1 MKLIEWLSGQRK
13 SQGYIDP
20 DRRLRVISTIG
31 QGGFARADLVL
42 DRKTERF
49 YVAKRSLHPD
59 RAGEGD
65 LFNLKAELDKALSVD
80 HPNVAAAHPY
90 FYEQGDGS
98 LYILTEFCEGPS
110 LATLVKHAARHLN
123 VPAIARIGA
132 QVARGLQAIHDVD
145 LIHCDISPYNLL
157 VSEGQARIIDFG
169 LASSASAAVTRTAIG
184 TPGFLAPEAGYLR
197 ATTRSDLFS
206 LGMVLYHLWARRAPY
221 EITGFFRR
229 SKFSLDLYFSRPRS
243 RLEKQFI
250 SVLRRCA
257 AIDPRDRYRSATAL
271 ARNLRPIA
279 RHCDDE
285 WWIAIEKR
293 LYRADR
299 HVCGACEQPLPQFA
313 VYCPWCGDGEYSA
326 KGDVSVVPPELV
338 LLPCP
343 RCAAPNATR
352 WYLCHRCCQQLDP
365 TAR

>member
-1 MKLIEWLSGQRK
+1 MNLLAWLSGRRK
-13 SQGYIDP
+13 SRRFIDI
-20 DRRLRVISTIG
+20 DHRLRVVSAIG
-31 QGGFARADLVL
+31 QGGFAHADLVL
-42 DRKTERF
+42 DRQTGRF

-59 RAGEGD
+59 RLDEGEA
-65 LFNLKAELDKALSVD
+65 FNLKAELNKALSVD
-80 HPNVAAAHPY
+80 HLNVAAAHPY
-90 FYEQGDGS
+90 FYEQEDGGI
-98 LYILTEFCEGPS
+98 YILTEFCEGPT
-110 LATLVKHAARHLN
+110 LGTLVRHAARQLD
-123 VPAIARIGA
+123 VATIARIGA
-132 QVARGLQAIHDVD
+132 QAARGLQAIHNAD
-145 LIHCDISPYNLL
+145 LIHGDISPYNLL
-157 VSEGQARIIDFG
+157 VSEGQTRIIDFG

-250 SVLRRCA
+250 DVLRRCA
-257 AIDPRDRYRSATAL
+257 AIDPKERHRSATAL
-271 ARNLRPIA
+271 ARDLTPIA
-279 RHCDDE
+279 RQCDDD
-285 WWIAIEKR
+285 WWIAIENR

-299 HVCGACEQPLPQFA
+299 HVCGSCELPLPQFA
-313 VYCPWCGDGEYSA
+313 IYCPWCGDGEYTPR
-326 KGDVSVVPPELV
+326 GDVSLVPPELV

-352 WYLCHRCCQQLDP
+352 WYLCHRCCEELDL